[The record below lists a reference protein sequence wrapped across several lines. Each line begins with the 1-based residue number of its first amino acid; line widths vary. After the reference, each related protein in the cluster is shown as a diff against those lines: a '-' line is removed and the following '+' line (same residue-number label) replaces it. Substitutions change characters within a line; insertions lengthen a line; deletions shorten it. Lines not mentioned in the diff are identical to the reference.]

1 MSFTHQRSPVTIFMQ
16 AAEYEI
22 AASLRSFAMTGG
34 CPCNDITDALCFV
47 CILKKYAVYS
57 IT

>member
-22 AASLRSFAMTGG
+22 AASLRSSQWQEDAPAMT
-34 CPCNDITDALCFV
+34 
-47 CILKKYAVYS
+47 
-57 IT
+57 